1 MMILLSL
8 IFPQRCGRLLSPKR
22 TLGRPGCWD
31 AQKFAS
37 VRAAPHT
44 SADDLVTF
52 FNLLVDR
59 PSHVRERRPEA
70 TQEILQAAESRSLT
84 GKWSLL
90 DDVFVK
96 ILSGSLDIAVVEHI
110 IDKLTNQ
117 VGVVFHLEG
126 NACRLL
132 LVRYRVNRL

>member
-1 MMILLSL
+1 MILLSL
-8 IFPQRCGRLLSPKR
+8 IFPSTMRSIAIPQTDTWTSGL
-22 TLGRPGCWD
+22 LGRP
-31 AQKFAS
+31 KFAS

-84 GKWSLL
+84 GKWRLL